1 MPCDTISTIYLD
13 AGKMD
18 AKHVKIALEAM
29 GLHPRHT
36 RANIYDHDAGEYNH
50 VAGIATWRSSRM
62 MGDCSADEMTA
73 KLRREYSNQI
83 LKSQAARFGWNL
95 KATKGTTG
103 NLKYTIAKR

>member
-1 MPCDTISTIYLD
+1 MPCDTISTIDLD

-36 RANIYDHDAGEYNH
+36 RANIYDHDCGEYNH

-62 MGDCSADEMTA
+62 AGNKTADEMTGE
-73 KLRREYSNQI
+73 LRREYSHQI
-83 LKSQAARFGWNL
+83 LKSQADRFGWNL
-95 KATKGTTG
+95 KATKSKTG
-103 NLKYTIAKR
+103 NLAYTIAKR